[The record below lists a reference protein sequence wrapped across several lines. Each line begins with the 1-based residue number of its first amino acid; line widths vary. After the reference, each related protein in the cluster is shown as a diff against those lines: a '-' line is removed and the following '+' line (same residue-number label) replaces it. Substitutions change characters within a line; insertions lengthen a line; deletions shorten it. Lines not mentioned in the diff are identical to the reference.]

1 MSKEHTCFVIS
12 PIGESGTA
20 VRKSADD
27 FYNLIVIPSLEKF
40 GFIPL
45 RSDKISGPGSISED
59 ILRHVQESDL
69 CIVDLTGH
77 NPNVFYECGRRHE
90 AGRPCIQLIEASE
103 NIPFDLSGIRTIKYQ
118 LSDPHSVRDAVV
130 EVQSFIEEITKSGFS
145 DSSAG
150 ASISAIAEMLNR
162 IERRIANLEAV
173 RQSPQTDSS
182 TSLLT
187 NPLRAMQKAI
197 VHGDLTTLVEL
208 LPRLENTL
216 GINHDAVIQT
226 AAVVAINGIA
236 VGASALKRILGGMH
250 AKLKPHPF
258 IAAVSGM
265 VQYYVAKD
273 EEKEGFYF
281 LNPVVRQYLE
291 EREDLDDSKRAYL
304 YNQLSML
311 QHGAG
316 DYNGS
321 LASLLKALKLAP
333 EERSYWYN
341 VSVTYESLERVSESC
356 DAAKKSIEGQE
367 TPDVDHLAHAIDVFE
382 EAGKTDDAE
391 SAMAILE
398 RVDPDRARFVER
410 IAGVAE

>member
-1 MSKEHTCFVIS
+1 MSTQHTCFVIS
-12 PIGESGTA
+12 PIGEGGTK

-27 FYNLIVIPSLEKF
+27 FYDLIVKPSLEKF
-40 GFIPL
+40 GFVPL

-118 LSDPHSVRDAVV
+118 LSDPHSVRDTVV

-145 DSSAG
+145 DSSSG
-150 ASISAIAEMLNR
+150 ASMSAIAETLNR
-162 IERRIANLEAV
+162 IERRITNLEAV

-187 NPLRAMQKAI
+187 NPLRAMQEAI
-197 VHGDLTTLVEL
+197 VQGDLTTLVEL

-226 AAVVAINGIA
+226 AVVVAMNGISGG
-236 VGASALKRILGGMH
+236 VSALKRLLGGSNVE
-250 AKLKPHPF
+250 LKPRSF
-258 IAAVSGM
+258 MVAVSGM
-265 VQYYVAKD
+265 VQYYGVKD
-273 EEKEGFYF
+273 EEQEGCEF
-281 LNPVVRQYLE
+281 LIPVVREYLE

-304 YNQLSML
+304 YNQIAML

-316 DYNGS
+316 DYKGS
-321 LASLLKALKLAP
+321 LASLSETLKLAP

-341 VSVTYESLERVSESC
+341 ISVTYESLARICDSC
-356 DAAKKSIEGQE
+356 NAAKKSIEEQE
-367 TPDVDHLAHAIDVFE
+367 TPDVDHLAHAIEVFKK
-382 EAGKTDDAE
+382 AGKTDDARSAIE
-391 SAMAILE
+391 SLE
-398 RVDPDRARFVER
+398 RIDPARATFVER
-410 IAGVAE
+410 RAGEAG